1 MTLILN
7 KNTTNTI
14 GVTASE
20 KKTVDVFYFLF
31 RFHNIET
38 REETTLQIEADETNG
53 RWDRFTIVMPDDL
66 NLRSGFYHYYVYQS
80 EVDGSTD
87 YENMVEL
94 ENGKLTVPTADINEK
109 TFNENGEDKI
119 FDFE

>member
-1 MTLILN
+1 MTLVLN
-7 KNTTNTI
+7 KNTTNII

-20 KKTVDVFYFLF
+20 KKTVESFYFLF
-31 RFHNIET
+31 RFQNVET
-38 REETTLQIEADETNG
+38 LEETTLQIEADETNG
-53 RWDRFTIVMPDDL
+53 RWDRFTIVMPDDV

-87 YENMVEL
+87 FENMVEL
-94 ENGKLTVPTADINEK
+94 ENGKLIVPATAINEK
-109 TFNENGEDKI
+109 TFNENGEDKV